1 VSNPVYTDELY
12 GVHALS
18 SGSFSVPS
26 DVRWVVTSIFVF
38 YPGGAI
44 SSSFQ
49 LVNPDTLVTRFFDA
63 AGPDVIGQFRIF
75 SGFRLVLL
83 EGQTFDTSGLNS
95 PDVSINGY
103 VLTLP

>member
-1 VSNPVYTDELY
+1 MSAPVYTDELY
-12 GVHALS
+12 GVHALDTD
-18 SGSFSVPS
+18 SFMVPAG
-26 DVRWVVTSIFVF
+26 VRWVATSVFLF
-38 YPGGAI
+38 YPGGSI

-49 LVNPDTLVTRFFDA
+49 LVNPATLVTRFFDA

-83 EGQTFDTSGLNS
+83 EGQTFDVSGLNS
-95 PDVSINGY
+95 PDVSICGY

>member
-1 VSNPVYTDELY
+1 MSAPVYTDELY
-12 GVHALS
+12 GVHDLS
-18 SGSFSVPS
+18 SDSFTVPAG
-26 DVRWVVTSIFVF
+26 VRWVATSIFLF

-49 LVNPDTLVTRFFDA
+49 MVNPATLVTRFFDA

-83 EGQTFDTSGLNS
+83 EGQTFDVTGLNG